1 MKAITISNLRKNI
14 KKHFDEVSSASE
26 VIVVPRKNEDDAIVI
41 MSIKEYNS
49 LVETGH
55 LLSTEANRTRLEE
68 SISQLQKGKTLPFDL
83 D

>member
-14 KKHFDEVSSASE
+14 KKHFDEVSNASE